1 MKTVF
6 FSTSKKLG
14 ILGGGQLGKMIL
26 PSAQAWDI
34 HTKVLDADIDAPC
47 KNYCNEFVL
56 GNLQD
61 FDTVY
66 QFGQDC
72 DVITIEIEKVNVDAL
87 KKLKSEGKVVHPNPN
102 SLEIIQDKGLQKM
115 FYKTNQIPTSDFI
128 IFDNKMAVLNAIEN
142 KLIKIPFVQKTRKD
156 GYDGRGVCVVNTEG
170 DLVNLLDGPC
180 LVEDKVEISIELAII
195 AARNEQG
202 EIVVY
207 DPVSME
213 FHDGA
218 NMLDLLLYPA
228 PIDQSITEK
237 AQQIAK
243 DLITQFDI
251 CGLLAVEFLIDKQNN
266 IWVNEV
272 APRAH
277 NSGHQTIESSYTS
290 QYQQHVRAIL
300 NLPLGSTKTMMPSA
314 MVNILGAEGHTGNV
328 YYDGI
333 TECLHEEGVFIHIYG
348 KKITKPFRK
357 MGHATIVNQN
367 LNEAKNKAL
376 WVRQI
381 LQAKSL

>member
-1 MKTVF
+1 MGNNF
-6 FSTSKKLG
+6 FSTNKKLG
-14 ILGGGQLGKMIL
+14 ILGGGQLGKMML
-26 PSAQAWDI
+26 PCAQAWDI
-34 HTKVLDADIDAPC
+34 YTKILDDDKDAPC
-47 KNYCNEFVL
+47 KSFCNEFVL

-66 QFGQDC
+66 QFGQGC
-72 DVITIEIEKVNVDAL
+72 DVITIEIEKVNVEAL
-87 KKLKSEGKVVHPNPN
+87 KKLKSEGKIVHPNPD

-115 FYKTNQIPTSDFI
+115 FYKTNNIPTADFI
-128 IFDNKMAVLNAIEN
+128 IFENKIAVLNAIEN

-156 GYDGRGVCVVNTEG
+156 GYDGRGVCVVNAES
-170 DLVNLLDGPC
+170 DLVNLLEGPC

-207 DPVSME
+207 EPVSME

-228 PIDQSITEK
+228 PIEKNITEK

-243 DLITQFDI
+243 ELITQFDI
-251 CGLLAVEFLIDKQNN
+251 CGLLAVEFLIDKENN
-266 IWVNEV
+266 IFVNEV

-277 NSGHQTIESSYTS
+277 NSGHQTIESSFTS
-290 QYQQHVRAIL
+290 QYQQHLRAIL
-300 NLPLGSTKTMMPSA
+300 NLPLGSTKTIMPSA
-314 MVNILGAEGHTGNV
+314 MVNILGADGHTGNV
-328 YYDGI
+328 YYEGM
-333 TECLHEEGVFIHIYG
+333 TECLHEEGIFIHIYG

-381 LQAKSL
+381 LQAKSH

>member
-1 MKTVF
+1 
-6 FSTSKKLG
+6 
-14 ILGGGQLGKMIL
+14 
-26 PSAQAWDI
+26 
-34 HTKVLDADIDAPC
+34 
-47 KNYCNEFVL
+47 
-56 GNLQD
+56 
-61 FDTVY
+61 
-66 QFGQDC
+66 
-72 DVITIEIEKVNVDAL
+72 
-87 KKLKSEGKVVHPNPN
+87 LKSEGKVVHPNPD

-115 FYKTNQIPTSDFI
+115 FYKTNQIPTTDFI
-128 IFDNKMAVLNAIEN
+128 IFENKLSILNAIEN
-142 KLIKIPFVQKTRKD
+142 KLIKFPFVQKTRKD
-156 GYDGRGVCVVNTEG
+156 GYDGRGVCVVNTES
-170 DLVNLLDGPC
+170 DLANLLEGPC
-180 LVEDKVEISIELAII
+180 LVEDKVEISVELAVI

-228 PIDQSITEK
+228 PIDRSIAEK

-243 DLITQFDI
+243 QLITQFDI

-277 NSGHQTIESSYTS
+277 NSGHQTIESSFTS
-290 QYQQHVRAIL
+290 QYQQHLRAIL
-300 NLPLGSTKTMMPSA
+300 NLPLGSTEIIMPSA
-314 MVNILGAEGHTGNV
+314 MVNILGAEGNTGNV
-328 YYDGI
+328 YYEGI
-333 TECLHEEGVFIHIYG
+333 EECLQEEGVFIHIYG

-357 MGHATIVNQN
+357 MGHATIINQN

-381 LQAKSL
+381 LQAKSH

>member
-1 MKTVF
+1 MV
-6 FSTSKKLG
+6 
-14 ILGGGQLGKMIL
+14 
-26 PSAQAWDI
+26 
-34 HTKVLDADIDAPC
+34 
-47 KNYCNEFVL
+47 
-56 GNLQD
+56 
-61 FDTVY
+61 
-66 QFGQDC
+66 
-72 DVITIEIEKVNVDAL
+72 
-87 KKLKSEGKVVHPNPN
+87 
-102 SLEIIQDKGLQKM
+102 
-115 FYKTNQIPTSDFI
+115 
-128 IFDNKMAVLNAIEN
+128 
-142 KLIKIPFVQKTRKD
+142 
-156 GYDGRGVCVVNTEG
+156 GY
-170 DLVNLLDGPC
+170 
-180 LVEDKVEISIELAII
+180 
-195 AARNEQG
+195 
-202 EIVVY
+202 
-207 DPVSME
+207 
-213 FHDGA
+213 
-218 NMLDLLLYPA
+218 
-228 PIDQSITEK
+228 
-237 AQQIAK
+237 
-243 DLITQFDI
+243 
-251 CGLLAVEFLIDKQNN
+251 LIDKQNN

>member
-14 ILGGGQLGKMIL
+14 ILGGGQLGKMML
-26 PSAQAWDI
+26 PCAQAWDI
-34 HTKVLDADIDAPC
+34 YTKVLDSDIDVPC

-228 PIDQSITEK
+228 PIDQNITEK

>member
-1 MKTVF
+1 MRTVF

-14 ILGGGQLGKMIL
+14 ILGGGQLGKMML
-26 PSAQAWDI
+26 PIAQAWDI
-34 HTKVLDADIDAPC
+34 YTKVLDADIDAPC

>member
-1 MKTVF
+1 MENSF
-6 FSTSKKLG
+6 FSTQKKLG
-14 ILGGGQLGKMIL
+14 ILGGGQLGKMLL
-26 PSAQAWDI
+26 PCTQTWDI
-34 HTKVLDADIDAPC
+34 YTKILDADIEAPC
-47 KNYCNEFVL
+47 KPFCNEFVQ
-56 GNLQD
+56 GDLQD
-61 FDTVY
+61 FETVY
-66 QFGQDC
+66 QFGHDC

-87 KKLKSEGKVVHPNPN
+87 KKLKAEGKIVHPNPD

-115 FYKTNQIPTSDFI
+115 FYKSNNIPTSDFI
-128 IFDNKMAVLNAIEN
+128 IFENKNEVLKAIED
-142 KLIKIPFVQKTRKD
+142 KKITLPFVQKTRKD
-156 GYDGRGVCVVNTEG
+156 GYDGRGVCVVNTEK

-180 LVEDKVEISIELAII
+180 LVEDKVEINIELAII

-202 EIVVY
+202 QVVVY
-207 DPVSME
+207 EPVSME
-213 FHDGA
+213 FHEGA

-228 PIDQSITEK
+228 PIDENITEK

-243 DLITQFDI
+243 DLIAKFDI

-266 IWVNEV
+266 IFVNEV

-290 QYQQHVRAIL
+290 QYQQHLRAIL
-300 NLPLGSTKTMMPSA
+300 NLPLGSTKTIIPSA
-314 MVNILGAEGHTGNV
+314 MVNVLGAVGHTGNV
-328 YYDGI
+328 YYEGM
-333 TECLHEEGVFIHIYG
+333 TECLNEEGVFIHIYG

-381 LQAKSL
+381 LQAKSH